1 MQLEH
6 YFNIENQQITFTRQ
20 QASHFAKLEANDF
33 NPIHDEASP
42 RFCVPG
48 DLLLAILLTKEG
60 IAEQMQL
67 SFSGMI
73 SDKNALT
80 LYTHTDNSIE
90 VLDANEKAYL
100 KLERTGKIKKDPIWA
115 NKIAKK
121 YIQLSGMGFPHIMVP
136 LLKENDLMI
145 NPARPLV
152 IYDSMSLTF
161 FDFDF
166 SEPEVQLT
174 DSVITFEGKR
184 GIVTLSFKFT
194 EKGRSIGEG
203 QKRMICSS
211 LIPYEESVATALI
224 DKFYLNKASFLQ
236 NKNSVQIEQIA

>member
-1 MQLEH
+1 MQLAH

-20 QASHFAKLEANDF
+20 QASYFAKLEANDF
-33 NPIHDEASP
+33 NPIHDESSP

-60 IAEQMQL
+60 IAEQMHL

-73 SDKNALT
+73 SEKNALT
-80 LYTHTDNSIE
+80 LSTHSDNS
-90 VLDANEKAYL
+90 VKVHDASQKAYL
-100 KLERTGKIKKDPIWA
+100 KLERAGNIKKDPLLA

-121 YIQLSGMGFPHIMVP
+121 YIQLSGMGFPHIIVP

-166 SEPEVQLT
+166 SEPNVQLT
-174 DSVITFEGKR
+174 DASLTFEGKR
-184 GIVTLSFKFT
+184 AIVTLSFKFK
-194 EKGRSIGEG
+194 EEERCIGEG

-211 LIPYEESVATALI
+211 LIPYDEDVATALI
-224 DKFYLNKASFLQ
+224 NKFYQNKALFLQ
-236 NKNSVQIEQIA
+236 DQDKNQKQIA

>member
-1 MQLEH
+1 MQLEN
-6 YFNIENQQITFTRQ
+6 YFNIKNQQITFTRQ
-20 QASHFAKLEANDF
+20 QASYFAKLEANDF

-80 LYTHTDNSIE
+80 LAKLADNSID
-90 VLDANEKAYL
+90 VLDANQKVYL
-100 KLERTGKIKKDPIWA
+100 KLERSGKIKKDPALA
-115 NKIAKK
+115 NKIAQK
-121 YIQLSGMGFPHIMVP
+121 YIQLSGMGFPYIIVP
-136 LLKENDLMI
+136 LLKEKALMI

-152 IYDSMSLTF
+152 IYDSMSLSF

-166 SEPEVQLT
+166 LEPEVELT
-174 DSVITFEGKR
+174 DSALTFEGKR
-184 GIVTLSFKFT
+184 AIVTLSFTFK
-194 EKGRSIGEG
+194 ENGKCIGEG

-211 LIPYEESVATALI
+211 LIAYDEPIATALI
-224 DKFYLNKASFLQ
+224 DKFYLNKTLFLQ
-236 NKNSVQIEQIA
+236 DKDKAPVKLTA